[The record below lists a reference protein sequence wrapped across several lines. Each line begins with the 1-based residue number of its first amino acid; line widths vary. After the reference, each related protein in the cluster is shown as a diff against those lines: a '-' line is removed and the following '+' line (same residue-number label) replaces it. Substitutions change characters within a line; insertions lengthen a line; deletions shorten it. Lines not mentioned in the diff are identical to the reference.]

1 MKNIFA
7 KLFALGKHQ
16 VEQAGEAV
24 VNYAD
29 IRTQGAI
36 IIKNIE
42 KRGAEIIESV
52 NDAQAMVIRC
62 KNDNDKLAESIRLK
76 NEAAV
81 RWVKA
86 GDDEKA
92 ANALADVEIL
102 EAEVKSNEKI
112 IANLEPVIKQQISF
126 VKGLE
131 LEKKKLESDIRIMD
145 GQEKMYKAKADLV
158 GGVGNG
164 SAFKVDELRERVEKL
179 KATVEAKEY
188 VHKEVHGASEIEE
201 NIEQQSLSVQ
211 DKLAKLKEQV
221 AADEE

>member
-42 KRGAEIIESV
+42 KRGNEIIESV
-52 NDAQAMVIRC
+52 NDAQTMVIRC
-62 KNDNDKLAESIRLK
+62 KNDNERLAEKIRLN
-76 NEAAV
+76 NEKAV

-92 ANALADVEIL
+92 ANALADVELL
-102 EAEVKSNEKI
+102 EGELKNNEKI
-112 IANLEPVIKQQISF
+112 IESLEPVVKQQLAF
-126 VKGLE
+126 VKNLNN
-131 LEKKKLESDIRIMD
+131 EKKRLEADIRKMD
-145 GQEKMYKAKADLV
+145 ATEKMYKAKNDMI
-158 GGVGNG
+158 GGVSNT
-164 SAFKVDELRERVEKL
+164 SPFNISELRDRVEKL
-179 KATVEAKEY
+179 KANVEAKEY
-188 VHKEVHGASEIEE
+188 VHKEVHGASESEE
-201 NIEQQSLSVQ
+201 AAEQQSLSVQ
-211 DKLAKLKEQV
+211 DRLAKLKEQV
-221 AADEE
+221 AADQE